1 MNDDDEHLIAHVE
14 VRRLLTL
21 AEKFSRWNDSLRLE
35 SDIDENFV
43 RAYSNDRALY
53 ALATVKA
60 AEAVV
65 AVAQQ
70 RFHINVTLR
79 MRLCCLGLRILL
91 VGCSVA
97 PVVGIHVSPSDTP
110 REWEL
115 VDLEESSIRHRP
127 RR

>member
-14 VRRLLTL
+14 VRRLLAL
-21 AEKFSRWNDSLRLE
+21 AEKLSRRDDSLGLE

-43 RAYSNDRALY
+43 RAYSNDRTLY
-53 ALATVKA
+53 AFAAMKA

-70 RFHINVTLR
+70 RFHINVSLR

-91 VGCSVA
+91 VGCGVA

-115 VDLEESSIRHRP
+115 VDLEESCIHHRP